1 MNKCGKTIL
10 KWKEPKTFQ
19 RFKDKQL
26 TLVKRFL
33 LKHIPSFLSGFII
46 FFIVSL
52 IESESIPNSFTDLMF
67 LSIVS
72 SIMGFLFVI
81 IYGLLGLTSPRISLK
96 ENCIIRQHVEDVK
109 QFKYSALQGY
119 DISNFI
125 YENQHIRLFIL
136 EHYKKKEIILKLI
149 VKHQQ

>member
-81 IYGLLGLTSPRISLK
+81 IYGLLGLTS
-96 ENCIIRQHVEDVK
+96 
-109 QFKYSALQGY
+109 YSALQGY